1 MTDKE
6 RYQQLKKEND
16 AKVATF
22 IDAYHFIAHTYILK
36 ARGYAEASLDTE
48 ARIKD
53 VLDELQ
59 DFCDKGMLAP
69 MAIPNTTEYI
79 EGKVKML
86 TKKSDKN
93 KKVKTIIWNIAF
105 FSFIA
110 SVVIFGL
117 ILRSKNVLAKPSNIS
132 HAIVEK
138 EIHISWDRVPDAEN
152 GYTIYYIDER
162 GVECEHTE
170 VSQVSV
176 EQDRVTHIYKLN
188 PEKEYTFY
196 IYANDVTTGVS
207 EEMLYKYYRSEVA
220 EYKYTPQ
227 PTNNE

>member
-6 RYQQLKKEND
+6 RYRQLKKEND
-16 AKVATF
+16 EKVATF
-22 IDAYHFIAHTYILK
+22 IDAYHFIAHTYLLK
-36 ARGYAEASLDTE
+36 ARGYAEATLDTE

-86 TKKSDKN
+86 TKKSEKG
-93 KKVKTIIWNIAF
+93 KKVKTIIWNVAF

-117 ILRSKNVLAKPSNIS
+117 ILRSKNVLTKPSNIS
-132 HAIVEK
+132 HAIVEN
-138 EIHISWDRVPDAEN
+138 EIHLSWDRVPDAES

-162 GVECEHTE
+162 GIESEHIE
-170 VSQVSV
+170 VSQVSI
-176 EQDRVTHIYKLN
+176 EQERVVYIYNLDTQ
-188 PEKEYTFY
+188 KEYTFY
-196 IYANDVTTGVS
+196 IYANDVTTGVA
-207 EEMLYKYYRSEVA
+207 EEILYKYYRSEVA